1 MENIIKI
8 SFHYKGSDFEVNYL
22 HIDDGYDQING
33 ALEYI
38 ADNYVIP
45 DLIVASKHS
54 RDRNVIRKLNLLT
67 HGISGVRLQ
76 LDSGEWIEVD
86 ENLLLNV

>member
-1 MENIIKI
+1 MDNIIKI
-8 SFHYKGSDFEVNYL
+8 SFHYKGSDFQVNYH

-45 DLIVASKHS
+45 DLIVAGKYG
-54 RDRNVIRKLNLLT
+54 RDRKVIGKLNLLS
-67 HGISGVRLQ
+67 HGISGVSLQ
-76 LDSGEWIEVD
+76 LDNGDWINVD
-86 ENLLLNV
+86 EKLLLSV